1 MVSTE
6 LRRRLPRAEREEQLL
21 EVAQAV
27 FAERGFRSPSMD
39 EIAVRAGVTKPVLY
53 DHFGSKDGL
62 IAACIRHAG
71 AQLLRDV
78 DAAVTAVS
86 GPRQILE
93 AGFAAFFGFVEL
105 FGQGWFMLIGENSVV
120 GPAADA
126 LEAIRRQ
133 QAVYVAQRLGAEFP
147 SAERDDLTAYSE
159 GIIGACERIALWRR
173 DRPDVPADRAT
184 AVLMSLVWGGLGSL
198 TRTPASASRA
208 TGVTPRPSTGD
219 PP

>member
-1 MVSTE
+1 VVRTE

-21 EVAQAV
+21 AVAQAV

-39 EIAVRAGVTKPVLY
+39 EIALRAGVTKPVLY

-78 DAAVTAVS
+78 DTAVTAAS
-86 GPRQILE
+86 GPQEILE
-93 AGFAAFFGFVEL
+93 AGFAAFFGFVES

-126 LEAIRRQ
+126 LESIRRQ
-133 QAVYVAQRLGAEFP
+133 QAVYVAQKLGAEFP
-147 SAERDDLTAYSE
+147 NAERDDLSAYSE
-159 GIIGACERIALWRR
+159 GIIGACERVALWRR
-173 DRPDVPADRAT
+173 DRPDVRAERAT
-184 AVLMSLVWGGLGSL
+184 AVLMSLVWGGLASL
-198 TRTPASASRA
+198 TSPSASPSRA
-208 TGVTPRPSTGD
+208 AGVTPRPSAEDVG
-219 PP
+219 